1 MPILFL
7 INSINCQVWSTWQW
21 RLADVML
28 GAGMALAREQWGGSR
43 GCAATSCVVLRELFL
58 MADWTSCL
66 HILAVKS
73 FLIWERASGSW
84 GMK

>member
-1 MPILFL
+1 MATSRRYAWCWYGL
-7 INSINCQVWSTWQW
+7 SK
-21 RLADVML
+21 
-28 GAGMALAREQWGGSR
+28 GAVGWSR

-58 MADWTSCL
+58 MADWTSWL

-73 FLIWERASGSW
+73 FLIWERASGNW

>member
-1 MPILFL
+1 M
-7 INSINCQVWSTWQW
+7 WSTWQW
-21 RLADVML
+21 RPADVTL

-58 MADWTSCL
+58 MADWTSWL

-73 FLIWERASGSW
+73 FLIWERASGNC
-84 GMK
+84 GIK